1 MGFDARAA
9 KQLQP
14 GEHIVVDGFAGL
26 RLVASLSGR
35 AWTYRYQADG
45 KMRQIKMG
53 QWPAMSLSGAIA
65 RWQELKDDRAQGVD
79 PAQEKRAARQA
90 KEIAYT
96 VADAV
101 EDYITKHLQINRKPD
116 GANAVA
122 ARLRKSIT
130 PIAALPAAS
139 VTRRIAFDLIDGLST
154 TPVAAKSVRN
164 ELGAAWGLALD
175 AGRLGEDA
183 PNWWSQIMAGKLRSR
198 GAVRDGVHKG
208 TAKRVLSDAE
218 LVTLLSKD
226 LALLALTVQDVLT
239 LYLWTGLRGGEI
251 VQIHARQITR
261 EGDGWWWTMPKALTK
276 NAGRGNAGDLRV
288 PLVGRALDVVTRRLA
303 AGDGYLFAAK
313 TKSGYTT
320 QAGMQSQVNF
330 RQPYCVQR
338 PDVQRTRLTV
348 THWSPH
354 DLRRTVRTGL
364 AAMGCPS
371 DVAESILGHV
381 QPGIQGVYNAHR
393 YDSER
398 RHWLQLWSGRL
409 ESLVSSAVGRRQ
421 V

>member
-1 MGFDARAA
+1 MRFDAKAA
-9 KQLQP
+9 KLLQP

-26 RLVASLSGR
+26 RLIASTTGR
-35 AWTYRYQADG
+35 AWTYRYQTDG
-45 KMRQIKMG
+45 KMRQVKMG
-53 QWPAMSLSGAIA
+53 QWPAMSLPAAIA
-65 RWQELKDDRAQGVD
+65 RWQELKDARARGID
-79 PAQEKRAARQA
+79 PAQEKRAARQT
-90 KEIAYT
+90 KETVYT
-96 VADAV
+96 VAHAV
-101 EDYITKHLQINRKPD
+101 EDYITGHLQAHREPK
-116 GANAVA
+116 GAAAVA
-122 ARLRKSIT
+122 ARLRHAIA
-130 PIAALPAAS
+130 PIAGTPACA
-139 VTRRIAFDLIDGLST
+139 VTRRIAFDLVDGLSA

-164 ELGAAWGLALD
+164 ELGAAWDLALD

-183 PNWWSQIMAGKLRSR
+183 PNWWRQILAGKLRSR

-218 LVTLLSKD
+218 LVTLINVD
-226 LALLALTVQDVLT
+226 FALLANTAQDVLA

-251 VQIHARQITR
+251 VQIHARQITQ

-288 PLVGRALDVVTRRLA
+288 PLVGRALGVVARRLA
-303 AGDGYLFAAK
+303 AHDGYLFAAK
-313 TKSGYTT
+313 TKEGYTS

-338 PDVQRTRLTV
+338 PDVQRTRLSV

-381 QPGIQGVYNAHR
+381 QPGISGVYNAHK
-393 YDSER
+393 YDAER
-398 RHWLQLWSGRL
+398 RHWLQLWSDRL
-409 ESLVSSAVGRRQ
+409 ELLIAPAVGHGQ